1 MKKTLLA
8 LAMLGS
14 FGAATNAQA
23 ALSPYDYAVAYDQ
36 ISNLNMLPG
45 STGISILPTVINN
58 SNALSCLNGSCVT
71 TGGSGIQN
79 APPAL
84 VGTITVPGPYAD
96 NAYILPLATTHEANP
111 TAFSVSDADITSTAG
126 LISSARNFAEAK
138 LMGNSS
144 ANGSAGNSSIQS
156 IQFSVGTAGGF
167 FNFNFN
173 AAPYLRAFVSPGTL
187 VPTSALAALSAS
199 INIVGDVSNPLGSRG
214 IVFNWAPDGIVVP
227 VTVANPSNIVGGVE
241 ITDSFTLN
249 TSVTATNFSPTPA
262 DYFPTTTGC
271 TVLAPCFAARTNNL
285 VAGLYTLN
293 IVMNENDNL
302 LLNIPE
308 PGSILLFGIG
318 LAALGGF
325 TRRRSIS
332 PALPA

>member
-14 FGAATNAQA
+14 FGAAINAQA
-23 ALSPYDYAVAYDQ
+23 APYAYAYAYDQ
-36 ISNLNMLPG
+36 VSNLSMLADPSTPG
-45 STGISILPTVINN
+45 IIILPTVINN
-58 SNALSCLNGSCVT
+58 SNALACLNGTCVT
-71 TGGSGIQN
+71 TGGPGFQD

-84 VGTITVPGPYAD
+84 VGTITP
-96 NAYILPLATTHEANP
+96 AYLNNSYGSHEANATP
-111 TAFSVSDADITSTAG
+111 FSLADADITSTAG
-126 LISSARNFAEAK
+126 LISSARNAAEAK
-138 LMGNSS
+138 LIGDSLAIVS

-156 IQFSVGTAGGF
+156 IQFTVGATGGIL
-167 FNFNFN
+167 NFSFN

-214 IVFNWAPDGIVVP
+214 IVFNWAPDGVVL
-227 VTVANPSNIVGGVE
+227 TVPAGGQNILGGVE
-241 ITDSFTLN
+241 TKDSFTLN
-249 TSVTATNFSPTPA
+249 TSVTATTAAPAPLNYNPTQC
-262 DYFPTTTGC
+262 TG
-271 TVLAPCFAARTNNL
+271 TDPCFAAHTSTL

-293 IVMNENDNL
+293 VVMNENDNL

-318 LAALGGF
+318 LAALGGM

>member
-14 FGAATNAQA
+14 FGAAINAQA
-23 ALSPYDYAVAYDQ
+23 APYAYAVAYDE

-45 STGISILPTVINN
+45 SSGISILPSVINN
-58 SNALSCLNGSCVT
+58 SNALACLNGSCSSL
-71 TGGSGIQN
+71 GGAGIQDTPF
-79 APPAL
+79 AQ
-84 VGTITVPGPYAD
+84 VGTITVPGPYAN
-96 NAYILPLATTHEANP
+96 NAYILPIATTHEANP
-111 TAFSVSDADITSTAG
+111 TAFSVADADITSTSG

-138 LMGNSS
+138 LLGNSA

-156 IQFSVGTAGGF
+156 IQFTVGTTGGF
-167 FNFNFN
+167 FKFDFN
-173 AAPYLRAFVSPGTL
+173 AAPYLRAFVDAGTL

-199 INIVGDVSNPLGSRG
+199 INIVGDQSNAVGYRG
-214 IVFNWAPDGIVVP
+214 IVFNWAPDG
-227 VTVANPSNIVGGVE
+227 TGGDGTAIGTSILGGFE
-241 ITDSFTLN
+241 TRDSFTLN
-249 TSVTATNFSPTPA
+249 TSVTATTASPAPL
-262 DYFPTTTGC
+262 DYNPTQCAAGTG
-271 TVLAPCFAARTNNL
+271 PCFAAYTNNL

-293 IVMNENDNL
+293 VVMNENDSL

-308 PGSILLFGIG
+308 PGSIMLLGIG